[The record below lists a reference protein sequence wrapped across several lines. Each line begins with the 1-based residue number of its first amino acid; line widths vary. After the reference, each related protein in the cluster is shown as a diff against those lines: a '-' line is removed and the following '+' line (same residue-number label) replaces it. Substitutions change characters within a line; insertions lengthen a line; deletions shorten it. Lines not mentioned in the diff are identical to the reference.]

1 MKDKVKIYTTPTCGF
16 CEMAKA
22 FLSEQEIEYSAYDVS
37 KDMDA
42 LREMIKISGGAR
54 SVPVLSI
61 CNEVMVGFDRDRVK
75 QALNCL
81 KQSSEV

>member
-1 MKDKVKIYTTPTCGF
+1 
-16 CEMAKA
+16 MAKE
-22 FLSEQEIEYSAYDVS
+22 FLSQQGVKYTAFDVS
-37 KDMDA
+37 EDMEA
-42 LREMIKISGGAR
+42 LREMIKITGGAR

>member
-1 MKDKVKIYTTPTCGF
+1 
-16 CEMAKA
+16 MAKE
-22 FLSEQEIEYSAYDVS
+22 FLSQLGVEYTAFDVS
-37 KDMDA
+37 EDMEA
-42 LREMIKISGGAR
+42 LREMIKITGGAR